1 MQKEKRLKVWRE
13 VEHIKKE
20 EGVGS
25 SGDRRHFRLPRLSL
39 DLMKWKGGAAK
50 RRRKGKTEGVYTSE
64 EGKMVLAVNFSPI
77 NPYSSVRREG
87 PAS

>member
-1 MQKEKRLKVWRE
+1 MRKRRAKEKESKHEMQKEKRLKVWRE

-39 DLMKWKGGAAK
+39 DLMKWKGGAVK
-50 RRRKGKTEGVYTSE
+50 RRRKGKTEGFIHLRRA
-64 EGKMVLAVNFSPI
+64 KWFSL
-77 NPYSSVRREG
+77 
-87 PAS
+87 